1 MDEILNKLL
10 QSELLS
16 EETKA
21 EITQQWTASVDAF
34 KTQVREEV
42 SMEVRNELAEQ
53 WISERDEL
61 IGKVDTFVAEALTK
75 ELSELKG
82 DIERFRDLEAEFAE
96 KLVEEKH
103 KLAGEVA
110 TELDALVD
118 KIDAF
123 FEMRLA
129 AEMDELKEDLEIVKQ
144 NEFGRRMFEAF
155 ASEYAKNYVDEDA
168 VQSKLSVAEQKLADA
183 EKALAE
189 SEEKI
194 AKMLRESKMEQI
206 LSPLTGKK
214 REQMAMILKNVD
226 TSRLEESYKYFIGRI
241 MKEEEAAPAAK
252 PLTEGAAGQKT
263 TVVTGEEPAA
273 GAQAKSPQALKLDE
287 TLRLAGIRR

>member
-21 EITQQWTASVDAF
+21 EITQQWTASVEAF
-34 KTQVREEV
+34 KTQVREET
-42 SMEVRNELAEQ
+42 SMEVRSELAEQ

-82 DIERFRDLEAEFAE
+82 DIERFRDLEAEFAA

-129 AEMDELKEDLEIVKQ
+129 AEIEELKEDLEVVKQ

-168 VQSKLSVAEQKLADA
+168 VQSKLSVAEQKLQDA

-189 SEEKI
+189 SEERV

-226 TSRLEESYKYFIGRI
+226 TTRLEESYKYFIGRI

-252 PLTEGAAGQKT
+252 PLTEAKTAEAQT
-263 TVVTGEEPAA
+263 TVKTGDAVQTTP
-273 GAQAKSPQALKLDE
+273 AKSPQALQLDE
-287 TLRLAGIRR
+287 MKRLAGIRV